1 MITGAGAIDFLQKIT
16 PSLWGKLAQGR
27 AKYSVLTN
35 EQGGIIDDL
44 IITRIGED
52 RFFAVINAG
61 CKDKDIQWMKDHLP
75 DNVQMDVLD
84 DRALIA
90 LQGADSE
97 MVMRDVFGLDLTDM
111 PYMWLQEARIAD
123 DVNALISRL
132 GYTGEDGFEIS
143 VPAAHAVMVWER
155 LAAHESVKPIG
166 LAARDSLR
174 LEMGYCLYGHD
185 IDDKTTPVEAG
196 LGWVIGKGHDG
207 FIGAQKVLA
216 HKKDGALKKRVG
228 VRLSGKGVAR
238 EGAPILCA
246 KTEKEIGMLT
256 SGGFS
261 PSLKQAIGQG
271 YVESAFAAD
280 DTPVFVQVR
289 GRNIEAKIDKM
300 PFVEAKTK
308 SPQVKEI
315 KRKEA

>member
-1 MITGAGAIDFLQKIT
+1 M
-16 PSLWGKLAQGR
+16 
-27 AKYSVLTN
+27 
-35 EQGGIIDDL
+35 
-44 IITRIGED
+44 
-52 RFFAVINAG
+52 
-61 CKDKDIQWMKDHLP
+61 
-75 DNVQMDVLD
+75 
-84 DRALIA
+84 
-90 LQGADSE
+90 
-97 MVMRDVFGLDLTDM
+97 
-111 PYMWLQEARIAD
+111 
-123 DVNALISRL
+123 
-132 GYTGEDGFEIS
+132 
-143 VPAAHAVMVWER
+143 
-155 LAAHESVKPIG
+155 
-166 LAARDSLR
+166 
-174 LEMGYCLYGHD
+174 
-185 IDDKTTPVEAG
+185 
-196 LGWVIGKGHDG
+196 IGKGHDG